1 MIKKMGL
8 ALLALGLIV
17 SCSSSD
23 EGGSGNNQTLDDFN
37 RQDMLINWADHIII
51 PAYQALNADLNN
63 MSAQK
68 ELFMGTP
75 NQVTLEAFRASWLEA
90 YTSWQYVEMF
100 NIGKAEELNYV
111 YQMNVYPTNVMDI
124 EANISSGDYNL
135 ASVNNNDAVGFPA
148 LDYMLYGIAEGDAQI
163 LSAYSTDANAEAS
176 KTYLSD
182 LVDQMQTLTNTV
194 LNDWTSGYRDTFVNS
209 TANTA
214 TSATNKMTNDFIFY
228 YEKALRAN
236 KIGIPAGVF
245 SSTPLNDKVEGFYNN
260 EVSKVLA
267 LEGLNAVQD
276 FFNGKAFDSNA
287 TSDSFKSYLEYLNTI
302 KNGEDLSALINSQLD
317 VSRAK
322 IQVLNASFSEQVDT
336 DNNKMTDAFDALQQ
350 VVVLLKIDMVQ
361 AMSISL
367 DFQDNDG
374 D

>member
-1 MIKKMGL
+1 MMIKKMGL

-214 TSATNKMTNDFIFY
+214 TSATNKMTNDFIF
-228 YEKALRAN
+228 
-236 KIGIPAGVF
+236 
-245 SSTPLNDKVEGFYNN
+245 
-260 EVSKVLA
+260 
-267 LEGLNAVQD
+267 
-276 FFNGKAFDSNA
+276 
-287 TSDSFKSYLEYLNTI
+287 
-302 KNGEDLSALINSQLD
+302 
-317 VSRAK
+317 
-322 IQVLNASFSEQVDT
+322 
-336 DNNKMTDAFDALQQ
+336 
-350 VVVLLKIDMVQ
+350 
-361 AMSISL
+361 
-367 DFQDNDG
+367 
-374 D
+374 